1 GGGIRNPVLMAD
13 LAEYFGTRVSL
24 RSTAELKLDP
34 QWVEAAAFA
43 WLAACWI
50 NRIPGSSHKATG
62 ASKPCIL
69 GAGYYY

>member
-1 GGGIRNPVLMAD
+1 
-13 LAEYFGTRVSL
+13 RVSL
-24 RSTAELKLDP
+24 HSTAELNLDP

-43 WLAACWI
+43 WMAACWV
-50 NRIPGSSHKATG
+50 NRIPGSPHKATG